1 MADTSLNL
9 TNTANMFQILYDKK
23 SLITFNT
30 ATPLLSKIDRNEK
43 FLGKSKVLEA
53 VTSFGGGV
61 GAGTLPETAIWDDQ
75 NATITRKKLYSRIIL
90 DREAMKASKGGIGA
104 FEDATKR
111 RVKKGV
117 QDFTRNLSRTL
128 FALENGKL
136 FEGDNSTTVTGVG
149 TAGNPYV
156 VVALASTW
164 VQGFVELH
172 DKVNVG
178 SETTILEIT
187 AINLTTRAVSLVG
200 TSTTLAA
207 ATSGAGGGSTATTAK
222 VYMQGSKDA
231 DPQSIYAACAA
242 TSGSVH
248 GITVGPRW
256 QAAQLSAA
264 SAALSTDL
272 MAEVVSTIEFN
283 CGESPNLIV
292 TSHKQQR
299 KLVNLLGDK
308 VRYTMD
314 SPRNPLFQKVN
325 FQFQGVE
332 FGTAKGPVTVV
343 ADRMCPDNAMLFLNT
358 DQICLYSA
366 GPAQWADDDGTVFMR
381 LAGSDAYEARYVLYA
396 ELFINPAAQGILYG
410 LA

>member
-43 FLGKSKVLEA
+43 FLGKSRVLEA

-117 QDFTRNLSRTL
+117 QDFTRNLSRTM

-136 FEGDNSTTVTGVG
+136 FEGDNSTTVTGAG
-149 TAGNPYV
+149 TSIAPYV
-156 VVALASTW
+156 VVGLASTW

-187 AINLTTRAVSLVG
+187 AVNWTTRAVSLVG
-200 TSTTLAA
+200 TSATLAA
-207 ATSGAGGGSTATTAK
+207 VSSTGGSSSATTAK
-222 VYMQGSKDA
+222 VYMQGSKDN
-231 DPQSIYAACAA
+231 DPQSILAACAA
-242 TSGSVH
+242 TSSTLH

-256 QAAQLSAA
+256 QAAQLNAA

-272 MAEVVSTIEFN
+272 MAEVVSTVEFN

-292 TSHKQQR
+292 TSHKQKR
-299 KLVNLLGDK
+299 KLENLLGDK
-308 VRYTMD
+308 VRYCMD
-314 SPRNPLFQKVN
+314 SPRNPLFQKAN

-332 FGTAKGPVTVV
+332 FGTSKGPVTVV
-343 ADRMCPDNAMLFLNT
+343 ADRMCPDNVMLFLNT

-366 GPAQWADDDGTVFMR
+366 GPAQWADDDGSVFMR
-381 LAGSDAYEARYVLYA
+381 LAGSDAYEARYACYLETFV
-396 ELFINPAAQGILYG
+396 NPASQGYLYG